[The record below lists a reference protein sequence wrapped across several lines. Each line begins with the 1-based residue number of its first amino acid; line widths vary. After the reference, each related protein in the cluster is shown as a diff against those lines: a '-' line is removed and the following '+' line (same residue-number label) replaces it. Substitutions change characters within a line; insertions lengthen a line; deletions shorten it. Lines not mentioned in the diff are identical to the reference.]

1 MNFNKKIKTK
11 DQQKSKKW
19 ILLKAT
25 VLTKLTYKQ
34 MLQRLPIPL
43 QKAVNTTENLLND
56 IR

>member
-1 MNFNKKIKTK
+1 MNFNKKNKTK